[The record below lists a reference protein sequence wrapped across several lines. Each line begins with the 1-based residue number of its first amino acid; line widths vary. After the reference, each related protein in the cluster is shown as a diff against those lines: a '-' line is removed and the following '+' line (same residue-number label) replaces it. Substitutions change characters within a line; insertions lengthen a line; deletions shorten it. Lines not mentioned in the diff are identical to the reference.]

1 MNKDIL
7 NRHDDEIIAW
17 LKSVDNWMFAVIGA
31 PPSGEMD
38 ESTKMAVQTHLEKV
52 FAPELAEKLIGY
64 FYHYNPDTKVY
75 QSINTDIMMGLKTDW
90 QHYELKQEEASSDLV
105 TLTLRGTSMASDN
118 WVISMTHR
126 SAYKVAG
133 DQLIAVD
140 YVTGLD

>member
-1 MNKDIL
+1 
-7 NRHDDEIIAW
+7 
-17 LKSVDNWMFAVIGA
+17 
-31 PPSGEMD
+31 
-38 ESTKMAVQTHLEKV
+38 
-52 FAPELAEKLIGY
+52 
-64 FYHYNPDTKVY
+64 
-75 QSINTDIMMGLKTDW
+75 MMGLKTDW

-126 SAYKVAG
+126 STYKVAG